1 MLQISKRNATLAS
14 LMMALGLTM
23 SACSKHESAESKPT
37 EEIAAQQGE
46 MARAKNP
53 APISKEKASPASA
66 FAAAPAA
73 ASGATAT
80 ANTATAA
87 ATPVSASGDAGEKLF
102 GSVCTTCHTAGLMG
116 APKLGDKAAWA
127 PRIAQGKET
136 LYKHAIGGFQG
147 KAGMMPPKGG
157 SQASDDEVKAAVD
170 YMVSKAS

>member
-46 MARAKNP
+46 LARAKNP
-53 APISKEKASPASA
+53 PPVSKEKASPASA
-66 FAAAPAA
+66 FATAPA

-87 ATPVSASGDAGEKLF
+87 ATPASGDAGEKLF

-116 APKLGDKAAWA
+116 APKFGDKAAWA

-147 KAGMMPPKGG
+147 KVGVMPPKGG

>member
-1 MLQISKRNATLAS
+1 MLPISTRNATLAS
-14 LMMALGLTM
+14 LMIALGLTM

-46 MARAKNP
+46 IARANHP
-53 APISKEKASPASA
+53 MPVASQPASFVPPTA
-66 FAAAPAA
+66 ASAAATTTT
-73 ASGATAT
+73 ATAT
-80 ANTATAA
+80 L
-87 ATPVSASGDAGEKLF
+87 VSADAGEKLF

-127 PRIAQGKET
+127 PRIAQGKDT
-136 LYKHAIGGFQG
+136 LYKHAISGYQG
-147 KAGMMPPKGG
+147 KSGVMPAKGG

>member
-1 MLQISKRNATLAS
+1 
-14 LMMALGLTM
+14 M

-46 MARAKNP
+46 IARANHP
-53 APISKEKASPASA
+53 MPVASQPASFVPPTA
-66 FAAAPAA
+66 ASAAATTT
-73 ASGATAT
+73 TAT
-80 ANTATAA
+80 
-87 ATPVSASGDAGEKLF
+87 ATPVSADAGEKLF

-116 APKLGDKAAWA
+116 APKLADKAAWA

-147 KAGMMPPKGG
+147 KNGVMPPKGG
-157 SQASDDEVKAAVD
+157 SQASDDDVKAAVD